1 MAETGQGSALAV
13 IVRGLGQ
20 WEWRG
25 AEEFQGEGG
34 GRGDE
39 IGGILNVE
47 DMREKRSQASA
58 LQYGKPAWGTKEGKQ
73 V

>member
-1 MAETGQGSALAV
+1 MAETGQGSTLAV
-13 IVRGLGQ
+13 TGRGLGQ

-25 AEEFQGEGG
+25 TEGFQGEGG

-58 LQYGKPAWGTKEGKQ
+58 LQCGKPAWGTKEGKQ